1 MIVVSKSQK
10 YINITIQG
18 SDSVKLIVGLGNPG
32 KEYDKTRHNMGFM
45 SLDYYVNKNN
55 LPSFKEKFNGLY
67 VDCVIAG
74 ERTILLKPLSYMNL
88 SGIVIKKFVDYFKID
103 IQDILIICDDLDM
116 PIGKLKLKYQGSSGG
131 HNGLKNIEE
140 NIGTREYKRLKLGI
154 GNNKEISTKDYVL
167 SKFNNH
173 QLKVID
179 EQMELVSKIV
189 DDYFILSFDKLMNK
203 YNGIKIGEE
212 NV

>member
-1 MIVVSKSQK
+1 M
-10 YINITIQG
+10 
-18 SDSVKLIVGLGNPG
+18 KLIVGLGNPG
-32 KEYDKTRHNMGFM
+32 KEYDRTRHNMGFM
-45 SLDYYVNKNN
+45 ALDYYVNKNN
-55 LPSFKEKFNGLY
+55 LPNFKEKFNGLY
-67 VDCVIAG
+67 IDCIIDG
-74 ERTILLKPLSYMNL
+74 ERFILLKPLSYMNL
-88 SGIVIKKFVDYFKID
+88 SGVVIKKFVDYFKID

-154 GNNKEISTKDYVL
+154 GNDKEISTKDYVL
-167 SKFNNH
+167 SKFNNQ
-173 QLKVID
+173 QLKIID
-179 EQMELVSKIV
+179 EQIELVSKII

-203 YNGIKIGEE
+203 YNGTKIEEE

>member
-1 MIVVSKSQK
+1 M
-10 YINITIQG
+10 
-18 SDSVKLIVGLGNPG
+18 KLIVGLGNPG
-32 KEYDKTRHNMGFM
+32 KEYDRTKHNMGFM
-45 SLDYYVNKNN
+45 FLDYFVNKNN

-67 VDCVIAG
+67 IDCIIDG
-74 ERTILLKPLSYMNL
+74 QRTILLKPLSYMNL
-88 SGIVIKKFVDYFKID
+88 SGIVIKKYVDYFKINID
-103 IQDILIICDDLDM
+103 DILIICDDLDM

-154 GNNKEISTKDYVL
+154 GNNKEINTKDYVL
-167 SKFNNH
+167 SKFNNL
-173 QLKVID
+173 QLKTID
-179 EQMELVSKIV
+179 EQMKIV
-189 DDYFILSFDKLMNK
+189 NGLLQDYFKVSFDKLMNK

>member
-1 MIVVSKSQK
+1 M
-10 YINITIQG
+10 
-18 SDSVKLIVGLGNPG
+18 KLIVGLGNPG

-45 SLDYYVNKNN
+45 ALDYYVNKNN
-55 LPSFKEKFNGLY
+55 LSNFKEKFNGLY
-67 VDCVIAG
+67 IDFIIDG

-88 SGIVIKKFVDYFKID
+88 SGIVIKKFVDYFKIN
-103 IQDILIICDDLDM
+103 IQDILIVCDDLDM

-140 NIGTREYKRLKLGI
+140 NIGTRDYKRLKLGI
-154 GNNKEISTKDYVL
+154 GNDKEISTKDYVL
-167 SKFNNH
+167 SKFNNQ

-179 EQMELVSKIV
+179 GQMELVSKII

-203 YNGIKIGEE
+203 YNGTKIGEE

>member
-1 MIVVSKSQK
+1 M
-10 YINITIQG
+10 
-18 SDSVKLIVGLGNPG
+18 KLIVGLGNPG

-55 LPSFKEKFNGLY
+55 LPNFKEKFNGLY
-67 VDCVIAG
+67 IDCSIRG
-74 ERTILLKPLSYMNL
+74 ERVILLKPLSYMNL
-88 SGIVIKKFVDYFKID
+88 SGIVVKKFVSYFRID

-116 PIGKLKLKYQGSSGG
+116 PVGKLKLKYQGSSGG

-140 NIGTREYKRLKLGI
+140 NIGTNKYKRLKLGI
-154 GNNKEISTKDYVL
+154 GNDKDFSTKDYVL
-167 SKFNNH
+167 SKFNNE
-173 QLKVID
+173 QMGLID
-179 EQMELVSKIV
+179 EQMKFVSQII
-189 DDYFILSFDKLMNK
+189 DDYLILNFDRLMNK